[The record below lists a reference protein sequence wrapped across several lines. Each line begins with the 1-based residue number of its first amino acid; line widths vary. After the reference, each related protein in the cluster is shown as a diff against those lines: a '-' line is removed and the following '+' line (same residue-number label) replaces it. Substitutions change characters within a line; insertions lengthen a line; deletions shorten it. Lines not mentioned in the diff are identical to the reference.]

1 MIKRKIMVR
10 ITDFLLK
17 TRAKLSREDRAAGLG
32 SVSLVITLAV
42 LALIVAIGF
51 AIYFDYNQLAS
62 IGLGIINAFASLVTS
77 IPNVITNFIYGVGTA
92 ITNLITGAINNS
104 GTAIVNAWNAFVN
117 WLSGVF
123 SHA

>member
-1 MIKRKIMVR
+1 MIKRKIMAKIR
-10 ITDFLLK
+10 E
-17 TRAKLSREDRAAGLG
+17 KLSRVDEAAGLG

-42 LALIVAIGF
+42 LALIVAIVF

-62 IGLGIINAFASLVTS
+62 IGLGIINAFAALVTS